1 MEPPQLEASIEIS
14 EDMQTSS
21 NPLFDKWTLWAHL
34 PHDTDWSLR
43 SYRKIMILNSAEEV
57 IALVNSVPD
66 AMIKNCMLFLMR
78 DGINP
83 TWEDKNNING
93 GCFSFKISNKNISS
107 IWRDLIKV
115 CSGETISN
123 DTKFLENLNGMT
135 ISPKRSFCILKL
147 WMKNLDFKDPG
158 KICEI
163 DGLTSHG
170 CLFKR
175 HNPSK

>member
-1 MEPPQLEASIEIS
+1 
-14 EDMQTSS
+14 MQV
-21 NPLFDKWTLWAHL
+21 D
-34 PHDTDWSLR
+34 
-43 SYRKIMILNSAEEV
+43 E
-57 IALVNSVPD
+57 
-66 AMIKNCMLFLMR
+66 
-78 DGINP
+78 
-83 TWEDKNNING
+83 
-93 GCFSFKISNKNISS
+93 ISNKNISS

-115 CSGETISN
+115 CSGETLSN

-175 HNPSK
+175 HNSSK